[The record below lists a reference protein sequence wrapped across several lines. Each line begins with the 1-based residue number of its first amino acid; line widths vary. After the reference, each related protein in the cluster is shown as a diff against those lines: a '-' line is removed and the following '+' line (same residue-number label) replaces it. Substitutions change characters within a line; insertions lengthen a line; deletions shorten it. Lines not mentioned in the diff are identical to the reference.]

1 MDPKLDARNRAFRT
15 LVQGLL
21 ADVIAA
27 VLLVVIPAV
36 NGSDFAWSGTFWLAL
51 LALAGKS
58 ALTAA
63 LSYIGRQVLPP
74 TALPP
79 TRVDSE

>member
-1 MDPKLDARNRAFRT
+1 MDPKLDARTRAFRT

-27 VLLVVIPAV
+27 VLLVVVPAV
-36 NGSDFAWSGTFWLAL
+36 NGSDFAWSGGFWLTL

-58 ALTAA
+58 ALTAG
-63 LSYIGRQVLPP
+63 LSYIARQVLPP
-74 TALPP
+74 SNLPP
-79 TRVDSE
+79 IRVESE